1 MGGPSLRYDK
11 TAEEKIQK
19 LLTGR
24 NVATQTLNEVCS
36 VARQLLEG
44 LVELLRNRLV
54 SLFLVHKFIFDAKAA
69 GMSCK

>member
-54 SLFLVHKFIFDAKAA
+54 SLFLVHKFIKETAVN
-69 GMSCK
+69 GWT